1 MYDIGHHE
9 TMKNSLIKPLLTL
22 SFGLGLFTATVS
34 CAVLASS
41 KPFTVQGELPANTG
55 ITFLAT
61 YYPEDDQSSAC
72 SYRDL
77 ASGGSEIRGGTV
89 GTEVPLKAEAQ
100 NYQVSIPTQNYD
112 RRCKVILTGVS
123 VEVANADNNDHQT
136 DKAGFIGIVDK
147 TPLPVTQEHPAQFN
161 MSCEW
166 SFSVSPIKSRPND
179 DIRKFMRCTF
189 DKNQYVSR
197 NMALSDL
204 TNQSMVL
211 NVTFNK
217 EEKPAVETS
226 WKKVEGGWKPCKG
239 GFDYTGFCKTPPE
252 FIKFKYQGKNCS
264 VYPTCTE

>member
-9 TMKNSLIKPLLTL
+9 TMKNPLIKPLLTL
-22 SFGLGLFTATVS
+22 SLGLGLCTATVS

-89 GTEVPLKAEAQ
+89 GTEVPVKAEAQ
-100 NYQVSIPTQNYD
+100 HYQVSIPTQNYD

-147 TPLPVTQEHPAQFN
+147 TPLPATETHPAHFSMQCDWSFRVLPKN
-161 MSCEW
+161 NNDIVRVMSCH
-166 SFSVSPIKSRPND
+166 
-179 DIRKFMRCTF
+179 F
-189 DKNQYVSR
+189 DKNPYVSR
-197 NMALSDL
+197 NMTLSDL

-211 NVTFNK
+211 NVAFNK
-217 EEKPAVETS
+217 DEKPGCESCWIKTD
-226 WKKVEGGWKPCKG
+226 KGWKGCVNDKNPFTDGRCGNPPKFRTFKLNG
-239 GFDYTGFCKTPPE
+239 KT
-252 FIKFKYQGKNCS
+252 CS